1 MPVALLTSD
10 EVAAMLRVKRRTV
23 YDLVRNQGLPVV
35 RLGVRCLRFKP
46 TAVEA
51 WLEAQQEAELASW
64 QRPVVAFRR
73 SR

>member
-1 MPVALLTSD
+1 
-10 EVAAMLRVKRRTV
+10 MLRVKRRKV
-23 YDLVRNQGLPVV
+23 YELVRNHGLPVV
-35 RLGVRCLRFKP
+35 RLGARCLRFNL
-46 TAVEA
+46 AAIEA